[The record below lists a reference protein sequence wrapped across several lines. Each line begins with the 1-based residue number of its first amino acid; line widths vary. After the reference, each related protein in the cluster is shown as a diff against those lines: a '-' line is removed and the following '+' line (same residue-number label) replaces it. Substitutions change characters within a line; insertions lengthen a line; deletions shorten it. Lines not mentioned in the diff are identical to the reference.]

1 MVLTMVSLIENNRT
15 AIEELC
21 RRFHVAKLEVF
32 GSAANGPF
40 DEARSDVDFLVEF
53 KPLEPGPLAD
63 AYFGLLAELSDL
75 LNRKVDL
82 ITPKAIRN
90 PYFLRAV
97 NQSRRMLYAA

>member
-1 MVLTMVSLIENNRT
+1 MIPLIHDNRA

-21 RRFHVAKLEVF
+21 RRFHVARMEVF
-32 GSAANGPF
+32 GSAANGQF

-53 KPLEPGPLAD
+53 TPRDPGSLAD
-63 AYFGLLAELSDL
+63 AYFGLLAELSRL

-82 ITPKAIRN
+82 VTPKAIRN

-97 NQSRRMLYAA
+97 NQTRRMLYAA

>member
-1 MVLTMVSLIENNRT
+1 MALTMVSLIENNRT

-63 AYFGLLAELSDL
+63 AYFGLLAELSRL

-82 ITPKAIRN
+82 VTPKAIQN

-97 NQSRRMLYAA
+97 DQSRQMFYAA